1 MISCPDFFLRLN
13 FFYNQK
19 TPFVCFRLPGT
30 NTLKCYS
37 GKEQKI
43 NHNAFPKDP
52 GFIMMPFDKS
62 KEGYFIS
69 SKTMFETKI
78 PSDSLKNSLTEEFNQ
93 QEKFN
98 SHKENYL
105 KKIVDIKNTISKTE
119 LIKLVY
125 STSFELDLIQNN
137 FEAYFKKLLRLH
149 KDAFCYLFYIPNEGY
164 WMGASPETLLEVQ
177 DKKITTM
184 ALAGTK
190 KRNVVRWGNKEI
202 LEQKIVKDEIKK
214 NLTPFC
220 ENLETTNSS
229 TIKAGGVDHLKTTI
243 SGTTISSPSQII
255 NAIHPTPAVGG
266 APKEKAL
273 LILKKKESHN
283 RSFYSGYLGEINN
296 MNCTLFVNLRCVH
309 IKKNKARIFVGGGIT
324 KDSRPEKEWE
334 EIINKSQTILE
345 ALFR

>member
-1 MISCPDFFLRLN
+1 MISCADFFLRLN
-13 FFYNQK
+13 FFYNQR
-19 TPFVCFRLPGT
+19 TPFVSFRLPGS
-30 NTLKCYS
+30 NTLKCCN

-43 NHNAFPKDP
+43 KHKAFPKEP
-52 GFIMMPFDKS
+52 GFIMMPFDERS
-62 KEGYFIS
+62 EGYFLS

-78 PSDSLKNSLTEEFNQ
+78 PQDSLKNSLNEEFKQ

-105 KKIVDIKNTISKTE
+105 KKIIDIKSTISKTE

-125 STSFELDLIQNN
+125 STSFELDLIQSN
-137 FEAYFKKLLRLH
+137 FEDYFKKLLSLQ
-149 KDAFCYLFYIPNEGY
+149 KDAFCYLFYIPDEGF

-177 DKKITTM
+177 DKKINTM

-190 KRNVVRWGNKEI
+190 KRSVIQWGNKEI

-214 NLTPFC
+214 NLAPFC
-220 ENLETTNSS
+220 KNLETTNSS
-229 TIKAGGVDHLKTTI
+229 TIKAGGIDHLKTTI
-243 SGTTISSPSQII
+243 SGTTSSSPSQII

-266 APKEKAL
+266 SPKEKAL
-273 LILKKKESHN
+273 LIIKKKESHN

-309 IKKNKARIFVGGGIT
+309 IKKNKAKIFVGGGIT
-324 KDSRPEKEWE
+324 EDSKPEKEWE

-345 ALFR
+345 ALFG

>member
-1 MISCPDFFLRLN
+1 MISYPDFFLRLN

-19 TPFVCFRLPGT
+19 TPFVSFRSPGT
-30 NTLKCYS
+30 NTLKCYN

-43 NHNAFPKDP
+43 NHKALPKDP
-52 GFIMMPFDKS
+52 GFIMMPFDEN
-62 KEGYFIS
+62 KEGHFLS
-69 SKTMFETKI
+69 SKTMFEAKI
-78 PSDSLKNSLTEEFNQ
+78 TPNSLKNSLTERFNQ

-98 SHKENYL
+98 SHKENYI
-105 KKIVDIKNTISKTE
+105 KKIVDIKSTISKTK

-125 STSFELDLIQNN
+125 STSFEVDLIQNN
-137 FEAYFKKLLRLH
+137 YEAYFKKLLSLH
-149 KDAFCYLFYIPNEGY
+149 KDAFCYLFYIPDEGF
-164 WMGASPETLLEVQ
+164 WMGASPETLLEVK
-177 DKKITTM
+177 DKEITTM

-190 KRNVVRWGNKEI
+190 KRSVIQWGNKEI

-229 TIKAGGVDHLKTTI
+229 TIKAGGIDHLKTTI
-243 SGTTISSPSQII
+243 SGATSSSPSQII

-273 LILKKKESHN
+273 LIIKKKESHN

-296 MNCTLFVNLRCVH
+296 MNCKLFVNLRCVH

-324 KDSRPEKEWE
+324 EDSKPEKEWE
-334 EIINKSQTILE
+334 EIINKSHTILE

>member
-1 MISCPDFFLRLN
+1 MISCADFFLRLN
-13 FFYNQK
+13 FYYNQK
-19 TPFVCFRLPGT
+19 TPFVSFRSPGT
-30 NTLKCYS
+30 NTLKCYN

-43 NHNAFPKDP
+43 NHKALPKDP
-52 GFIMMPFDKS
+52 GFIMMPFDEN
-62 KEGYFIS
+62 KEGHFLS
-69 SKTMFETKI
+69 SKTMFEAKI
-78 PSDSLKNSLTEEFNQ
+78 TPNSLKNSLTERFNQ

-98 SHKENYL
+98 SHKENYI
-105 KKIVDIKNTISKTE
+105 KKIVDIKSTISKTE

-125 STSFELDLIQNN
+125 STSFEVDLIQNN
-137 FEAYFKKLLRLH
+137 YEAYFKKLLSLH
-149 KDAFCYLFYIPNEGY
+149 KDAFCYLFYIPDEGF
-164 WMGASPETLLEVQ
+164 WMGASPETLLEVK

-190 KRNVVRWGNKEI
+190 KRSVIQWGNKEI

-229 TIKAGGVDHLKTTI
+229 TIKAGGIDHLKTTI
-243 SGTTISSPSQII
+243 SGATSSSPSQII

-273 LILKKKESHN
+273 LIIKKKESHN

-296 MNCTLFVNLRCVH
+296 MNCKLFVNLRCVH

-324 KDSRPEKEWE
+324 EDSKPEKEWE
-334 EIINKSQTILE
+334 EIINKSHTILE

>member
-1 MISCPDFFLRLN
+1 MISCADFFLRLN
-13 FFYNQK
+13 FYYNQK
-19 TPFVCFRLPGT
+19 TPFVSFRSPGT
-30 NTLKCYS
+30 NTLKCYN

-43 NHNAFPKDP
+43 NHKALPKDP
-52 GFIMMPFDKS
+52 GFIMMPFDEN
-62 KEGYFIS
+62 KEGHFLS
-69 SKTMFETKI
+69 SKTMFEAKI
-78 PSDSLKNSLTEEFNQ
+78 TPNSLKNSLTERFNQ

-98 SHKENYL
+98 SRKENYI
-105 KKIVDIKNTISKTE
+105 KKIVDIKSTISKTE

-125 STSFELDLIQNN
+125 STSFEVDLIQNN
-137 FEAYFKKLLRLH
+137 YEAYFKKLLSLH
-149 KDAFCYLFYIPNEGY
+149 KDAFCYLFYIPDEGF
-164 WMGASPETLLEVQ
+164 WMGASPETLLEVK

-190 KRNVVRWGNKEI
+190 KRSVIQWGNKEI

-229 TIKAGGVDHLKTTI
+229 TIKAGGIDHLKTTI
-243 SGTTISSPSQII
+243 SGATSSSPSQII

-273 LILKKKESHN
+273 LIIKKKESHN

-296 MNCTLFVNLRCVH
+296 MNCKLFVNLRCVH

-324 KDSRPEKEWE
+324 EDSKPEKEWE
-334 EIINKSQTILE
+334 EIINKSHTILE

>member
-1 MISCPDFFLRLN
+1 MISCADFFLRLN
-13 FFYNQK
+13 FYYNQK
-19 TPFVCFRLPGT
+19 TPFVSFRSPGT
-30 NTLKCYS
+30 NTLKCYN

-43 NHNAFPKDP
+43 NHKALPKDP
-52 GFIMMPFDKS
+52 GFIMMPFDEN
-62 KEGYFIS
+62 KEGHFLS
-69 SKTMFETKI
+69 SKTMFEAKI
-78 PSDSLKNSLTEEFNQ
+78 TPNSLKNSLTERFNQ

-98 SHKENYL
+98 SHKENYI
-105 KKIVDIKNTISKTE
+105 KKIVDIKSTISKTK

-125 STSFELDLIQNN
+125 STSFEVDLIQNN
-137 FEAYFKKLLRLH
+137 YEAYFKKLLSLH
-149 KDAFCYLFYIPNEGY
+149 KDAFCYLFYIPDEGF
-164 WMGASPETLLEVQ
+164 WMGASPETLLEVK
-177 DKKITTM
+177 DKEITTM

-190 KRNVVRWGNKEI
+190 KRSVIQWGNKEI

-229 TIKAGGVDHLKTTI
+229 TIKAGGIDHLKTTI
-243 SGTTISSPSQII
+243 SGATSSSPSQII

-273 LILKKKESHN
+273 LIIKKKESHN

-296 MNCTLFVNLRCVH
+296 MNCKLFVNLRCVH

-324 KDSRPEKEWE
+324 EDSKPEKEWE
-334 EIINKSQTILE
+334 EIINKSHTILE

>member
-1 MISCPDFFLRLN
+1 MISCADFFLRLN

-19 TPFVCFRLPGT
+19 TPFVSFRSPGT
-30 NTLKCYS
+30 NTLKCYN

-43 NHNAFPKDP
+43 NHKALPKDP
-52 GFIMMPFDKS
+52 GFIMMPFDEN
-62 KEGYFIS
+62 KEGHFLS
-69 SKTMFETKI
+69 SKTMFEAKI
-78 PSDSLKNSLTEEFNQ
+78 TPNSLKNSLTERFNQ

-98 SHKENYL
+98 SRKENYI
-105 KKIVDIKNTISKTE
+105 KKIVDIKSTISKTE

-125 STSFELDLIQNN
+125 STSFEVDLIQNN
-137 FEAYFKKLLRLH
+137 YEAYFKKLLNLH
-149 KDAFCYLFYIPNEGY
+149 KDAFCYLFYIPDEGF
-164 WMGASPETLLEVQ
+164 WMGASPETLLEVK
-177 DKKITTM
+177 DKEITTM

-190 KRNVVRWGNKEI
+190 KRSVIQWGNKEI

-229 TIKAGGVDHLKTTI
+229 TIKAGGIDHLKTTI
-243 SGTTISSPSQII
+243 SGATSSSPSQII

-273 LILKKKESHN
+273 LIIKKKESHN

-296 MNCTLFVNLRCVH
+296 MNCKLFVNLRCVH

-324 KDSRPEKEWE
+324 EDSKPEKEWE
-334 EIINKSQTILE
+334 EIINKSHTILE

>member
-1 MISCPDFFLRLN
+1 MISCADFFLRLN

-19 TPFVCFRLPGT
+19 TPFVSFRSPGT
-30 NTLKCYS
+30 NTLKCYN

-43 NHNAFPKDP
+43 NHKALPKDP
-52 GFIMMPFDKS
+52 GFIMMPFDEN
-62 KEGYFIS
+62 KEGHFLS
-69 SKTMFETKI
+69 SKTMFEAKI
-78 PSDSLKNSLTEEFNQ
+78 TPNSLKNSLTERFNQ

-98 SHKENYL
+98 SRKENYI
-105 KKIVDIKNTISKTE
+105 KKIVDIKSTISKTE

-125 STSFELDLIQNN
+125 STSFEVDLIQNN
-137 FEAYFKKLLRLH
+137 YEAYFKKLLSLH
-149 KDAFCYLFYIPNEGY
+149 KDAFCYLFYIPDEGF
-164 WMGASPETLLEVQ
+164 WMGASPETLLEVK

-190 KRNVVRWGNKEI
+190 KRNVIQWGNKEI

-229 TIKAGGVDHLKTTI
+229 TIKAGGIDHLKTTI
-243 SGTTISSPSQII
+243 SGATSSSPSQII

-273 LILKKKESHN
+273 LIIKKKESHN

-296 MNCTLFVNLRCVH
+296 MNCKLFVNLRCVH

-324 KDSRPEKEWE
+324 EDSKPEKEWE
-334 EIINKSQTILE
+334 EIINKSHTILE

>member
-1 MISCPDFFLRLN
+1 MISCSDFMLKLN

-19 TPFVCFRLPGT
+19 TSFVSFRLPGS
-30 NTLKCYS
+30 NTLKCYN
-37 GKEQKI
+37 GKEKKI
-43 NHNAFPKDP
+43 NHKAFPKDP
-52 GFIMMPFDKS
+52 GFIMMPFDES
-62 KEGYFIS
+62 SEGYFLS
-69 SKTMFETKI
+69 SKTMFEAKI
-78 PSDSLKNSLTEEFNQ
+78 TPNSLKDSLSEEFNQ

-105 KKIVDIKNTISKTE
+105 KKIVDIKSTISKTE

-137 FEAYFKKLLRLH
+137 FEAYFKKLLSLH
-149 KDAFCYLFYIPNEGY
+149 KDAFCYLFYIPNEGF
-164 WMGASPETLLEVQ
+164 WMGASPETLLDVQ

-190 KRNVVRWGNKEI
+190 NRNVIQWGNKEI

-214 NLTPFC
+214 NLAPFC
-220 ENLETTNSS
+220 KNLKTTNPR
-229 TIKAGGVDHLKTTI
+229 TIKAGDIDHLKTTI
-243 SGTTISSPSQII
+243 SGTTNSSPNQII

-266 APKEKAL
+266 APTEKAL
-273 LILKKKESHN
+273 LFIKKKESHN

-309 IKKNKARIFVGGGIT
+309 IKKNKAKIFVGGGIT
-324 KDSRPEKEWE
+324 EDSKPEKEWE

-345 ALFR
+345 ALFS